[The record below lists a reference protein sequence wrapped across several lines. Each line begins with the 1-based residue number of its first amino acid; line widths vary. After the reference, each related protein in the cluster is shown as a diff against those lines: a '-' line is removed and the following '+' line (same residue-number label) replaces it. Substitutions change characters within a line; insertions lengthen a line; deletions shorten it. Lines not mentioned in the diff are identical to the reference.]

1 MSAFINFEISDNQ
14 VDSPDQFITLVN
26 GLFYNRLSALK
37 DFRKKKQ
44 KVIDEEAKRDL
55 LEKCASDIMF
65 DYERL
70 DEREREC
77 FDQTHGE
84 RVQEMMIQIS
94 MLPNRN
100 AMNIPEEN
108 RYKVNYRVLNLEAL
122 CELRLNLIEFLKDR

>member
-44 KVIDEEAKRDL
+44 KIIDEEAKRDL

-70 DEREREC
+70 DAQEREC
-77 FDQTHGE
+77 FDQAHGE

-94 MLPNRN
+94 MLPNIN
-100 AMNIPEEN
+100 ALNIPEEN
-108 RYKVNYRVLNLEAL
+108 RYKVNYRVLNLEVL